1 MTIAKKITITAL
13 VVATALSPALAFGE
27 VKPAQTSQIIFQNI
41 IVDKLKS
48 SDYDTKSV
56 KNLFDLLKSKGTF
69 TLKRYSTGGQSAVT
83 VVDERSME
91 SAISGLLL
99 MQWDRDNIMQALAER
114 ATGLG
119 GDWQKGLDSS
129 LKHHYIYR
137 QRFIDVIDGKVKAS
151 DMMARPHI
159 RYNSVSLA
167 ELTEP
172 WGHAQNDALSFIG
185 YLLFLDLNQ
194 KDKSLKSLASSKAA
208 ISYALLLPHYLK
220 AVNVANDMEL
230 GAWEDKRAVH
240 ASSIAVALAA
250 LREEY
255 EYVSRH
261 GAIKGTIDGDSRT
274 FVVDEKLLRDLM
286 GQCKAALKQI
296 LPYEYIVSDQNDTR
310 ADKRKVRV
318 ADSAIVNALIM
329 GSLAERPLFDDAIT
343 VKLIDIIEANL
354 MGDYGIARYPGDIW
368 DGRNDRKDLKAHEE
382 AQWCHVSPM
391 ISVVLGEIYRRTG
404 SEAIYKRQV
413 EHFNRGLSHVNSRFN
428 VPEAYIIDPTE
439 PVDSK
444 NRHWISDANEPLAWA
459 QAALLLS
466 FDGMQKS
473 IDYKHR
479 SQKNTRVY

>member
-1 MTIAKKITITAL
+1 MTKAKQISLIL
-13 VVATALSPALAFGE
+13 ALSAALLQPAAYGLSDKTTG
-27 VKPAQTSQIIFQNI
+27 QILFQNAA
-41 IVDKLKS
+41 VAKLKS
-48 SDYDTKSV
+48 DDYDSKSL
-56 KNLFDLLKSKGTF
+56 KNLSNMLNAKGTF
-69 TLKRYSTGGQSAVT
+69 KLKRYSTGGQSAVT
-83 VVDERSME
+83 VVDERSLE

-114 ATGLG
+114 ATGSG
-119 GDWQKGLDSS
+119 GDWQKGLNSS

-137 QRFIDVIDGKVKAS
+137 QRFIDFIDGKAKAN

-172 WGHAQNDALSFIG
+172 WGHAQNDALSFIS

-194 KDKSLKSLASSKAA
+194 NNISLSKLPDSKAA

-220 AVNVANDMEL
+220 AVNVASDMEL

-250 LREEY
+250 LREQY

-261 GAIKGTIDGDSRT
+261 GAIRGTIDGDSRT
-274 FVVDEKLLRDLM
+274 FVVDEKLLRELM
-286 GQCKAALKQI
+286 GQCKQALKRI

-318 ADSAIVNALIM
+318 ADSAIVNALIL
-329 GSLAERPLFDDAIT
+329 GALAERPLFDDAIT
-343 VKLIDIIEANL
+343 LKLIDNIESKL

-368 DGRNDRKDLKAHEE
+368 DGRNDRKDLRSHEE

-413 EHFNRGLSHVNSRFN
+413 EHFNRGLAHVNSRFN

-439 PVDSK
+439 PVDAK

-473 IDYKHR
+473 IDYR
-479 SQKNTRVY
+479 SKSKNDNRVH